1 VARLTLPRRVYVVSG
16 VDGPAAVAECACTQP
31 ETAHGAD
38 LAPAKGRRGETA
50 NAAPALRDRD
60 VSCRVFHPPLHVFI
74 SYRRSDAQSASR
86 QLAEAL
92 KLRFGPEDVFFDTRD
107 IVAGVEWRSDT
118 MRRVQ
123 ESDVVLAVI
132 GPHWAAAAEDRAR
145 RSLLDRT
152 DEDLVRLEIETAF
165 THGAMVIPVLVDDAE
180 MPARETLP
188 RPFRPLAEVQAQ
200 TLHHASWDRDVDALA
215 EALAHLAARPRPRF
229 ESPVSQRGP
238 PARTDAQRVASY
250 IVERSVVTV
259 LGSGVNAVD
268 RETPWQHGTAS
279 LPDTAELARHLA
291 QRFQIASETDDLARV
306 SEHISLTEG
315 RVDLCRT
322 LRELLIKSDHAPS
335 SVHRSVARV
344 PGRLRELGRE
354 CYQLVIT
361 TNYDTAL
368 ERAFDAVHEPY
379 DLVVFVT
386 TGEHHGRFVHVP
398 WWDPQ
403 SRGSRPI
410 TVPNEYVD
418 LPMDEDGALERTI
431 IVKLHGGAAD
441 LGPGWPQ
448 LRDNFVITEDDYIGY
463 LTQSPVESLIPL
475 QILNKIRDSH
485 FLFLGYRMR
494 DWSLRV
500 FLQRVWGDHPLE
512 ARSWAVDRGLEGVE
526 RELWDHFGVNVIE
539 TPVAEFINELER
551 ELGRLAPVDLER

>member
-1 VARLTLPRRVYVVSG
+1 LQG
-16 VDGPAAVAECACTQP
+16 AVCW
-31 ETAHGAD
+31 
-38 LAPAKGRRGETA
+38 
-50 NAAPALRDRD
+50 
-60 VSCRVFHPPLHVFI
+60 CRVFSLLHVFI

-107 IVAGVEWRSDT
+107 IAAGVEWRSDT

-132 GPHWAAAAEDRAR
+132 GPHWADAADQRAR
-145 RSLLDRT
+145 KSLLERT
-152 DEDLVRLEIETAF
+152 DEDVVRVEIETAF
-165 THGAMVIPVLVDDAE
+165 THGAIVIPVLVDDAA
-180 MPARETLP
+180 MPARESLP
-188 RPFRPLAEVQAQ
+188 RPFRPLAEIQAQ
-200 TLHHASWDRDVDALA
+200 TLHHTTWDRDVDALA
-215 EALAHLAARPRPRF
+215 EVLAHLAARPGPP
-229 ESPVSQRGP
+229 EPPLEPTVSQRGP
-238 PARTDAQRVASY
+238 PAVTDAERIAGY

-259 LGSGVNAVD
+259 LGSGANAAD
-268 RETPWQHGTAS
+268 RDTPWQPGSKA
-279 LPDTAELARHLA
+279 LPDTAELARHLGR
-291 QRFQIASETDDLARV
+291 RFRIVQETDDLARV
-306 SEHISLTEG
+306 SEHVSLTEG

-322 LRELLIKSDHAPS
+322 LRELLIKPDGAPT
-335 SVHRSVARV
+335 SVHSSIAGL

-354 CYQLVIT
+354 SHQLVIT

-386 TGEHHGRFVHVP
+386 SGEHHGRFVHLP

-403 SRGSRPI
+403 SRGARPI
-410 TVPNEYVD
+410 TMPNEYVD
-418 LPMDEDGALERTI
+418 LPIDEDGALERTVI
-431 IVKLHGGAAD
+431 LKLHGGAAD

-494 DWSLRV
+494 DWSVRV
-500 FLQRVWGDHPLE
+500 FLQRVWGQHPLE
-512 ARSWAVDRGLEGVE
+512 ARSWAVDPRPDVLE
-526 RELWDHFGVNVIE
+526 RELWDHFGVRVIE
-539 TPVAEFINELER
+539 EPMAEFLHELER
-551 ELGRLAPVDLER
+551 ALDRLAAVDLER